1 MRNHL
6 GEPLAELGACDV
18 LDVVDEDV
26 DDGEVVLGLGDHPDV
41 HLERS
46 ESLLRHQVVAGYR
59 RKQEVQHLKIK
70 IVIVYGMRI
79 ASLYVN

>member
-46 ESLLRHQVVAGYR
+46 ESLL
-59 RKQEVQHLKIK
+59 
-70 IVIVYGMRI
+70 
-79 ASLYVN
+79 

>member
-59 RKQEVQHLKIK
+59 RKHEVQHLK
-70 IVIVYGMRI
+70 VIVHGIRI
-79 ASLYVN
+79 ASLYVKLS